1 MAAFSI
7 IIVKQVVHGLNA
19 YRKVWV
25 FPPVPFI
32 PRGRVFEPGIGVVF
46 RKKVFF
52 SVEESKRSNF
62 GGKSRTE

>member
-32 PRGRVFEPGIGVVF
+32 PRGRVFEPGMCGFPEKSI
-46 RKKVFF
+46 FF
-52 SVEESKRSNF
+52 GRGEQAVKF
-62 GGKSRTE
+62 